1 MANAALLYHDKA
13 DWPDG
18 SIVEM
23 TIWRL
28 PTTSEER
35 PHGLKYSFFYGR
47 PGLRFIGY
55 DNESGK
61 GDHRHYGDTE
71 TPYAFT
77 DVETLIADFLADVRK
92 ERGEI

>member
-1 MANAALLYHDKA
+1 MAKAVLLYHDKA

-28 PTTSEER
+28 PMVSKER
-35 PHGLKYSFFYGR
+35 PHGLKYALFFGR
-47 PGLRFIGY
+47 PDQRIIGY

-61 GDHRHYGDTE
+61 GDHRHYGDVE
-71 TPYAFT
+71 QGYVFT
-77 DVETLIADFLADVRK
+77 DVETLIADFMADVRK
-92 ERGEI
+92 ERGDT